1 MGWEDP
7 LDRRMT
13 THSSLLAWRIPWIEE
28 PGGLQSMGH
37 KESDTTK
44 RLSSLLAQ
52 ISPSRA
58 SHVSV
63 SDGFTYA
70 TSSYK
75 ITFPPGPSMSF
86 TLQRPALKHALHEAS
101 HHCQSDLCIPFS
113 QLLLQSLMPLLWA
126 LDT

>member
-1 MGWEDP
+1 
-7 LDRRMT
+7 MT

-28 PGGLQSMGH
+28 PGGLQSIG
-37 KESDTTK
+37 SQRIDTTK
-44 RLSSLLAQ
+44 WFSSLLAQ

-63 SDGFTYA
+63 SDGFTYT

-75 ITFPPGPSMSF
+75 RTFPPGPSMSF
-86 TLQRPALKHALHEAS
+86 TLQRPALKHVLHEVS

-113 QLLLQSLMPLLWA
+113 QLLSQF
-126 LDT
+126 

>member
-1 MGWEDP
+1 MGYSP
-7 LDRRMT
+7 L
-13 THSSLLAWRIPWIEE
+13 
-28 PGGLQSMGH
+28 GH

-44 RLSSLLAQ
+44 RLSPSLAQ

-58 SHVSV
+58 SHISI

-75 ITFPPGPSMSF
+75 RAFPPGPSLSF
-86 TLQRPALKHALHEAS
+86 TLQRPALKHALHEVS
-101 HHCQSDLCIPFS
+101 HHCQSDLGVPFS
-113 QLLLQSLMPLLWA
+113 QLLSQSLMPLLWA

>member
-1 MGWEDP
+1 MGYSP
-7 LDRRMT
+7 
-13 THSSLLAWRIPWIEE
+13 S
-28 PGGLQSMGH
+28 GH

-75 ITFPPGPSMSF
+75 RTFPPGPSMSF